1 MTYIEGFVTPVPVA
15 RREAY
20 RAHADRAADLL
31 LELGITR
38 LVETWGEDVPR
49 GTRTDMYRAVRAT
62 DDEAVLF
69 SWFEYPDRATRDT
82 VNDRIRSDPRFA
94 DLGQDMPFD
103 ARRMIY
109 GGFASVS
116 DIGGGAGAG
125 FVDGVV
131 LPVHGAS
138 RDAYRDHA
146 AALAPL
152 FLEHGAVRVIDA
164 IADDVPAGEV
174 TDFAR
179 AVAIEGAEEIGFG
192 WVEWPS
198 RAIRDEAWGRLMAGD
213 RMAAAGDPPWN
224 GQRMIFG
231 GFAVLLDR
239 TARPWGNA
247 R

>member
-1 MTYIEGFVTPVPVA
+1 MTYVEGFLTPVPVA
-15 RREAY
+15 RRDAY

-31 LELGITR
+31 LELGVTR
-38 LVETWGEDVPR
+38 LVETWGEDVPH
-49 GTRTDMYRAVRAT
+49 GVRTDMHRAVQAT
-62 DDEAVLF
+62 PDEAVLF
-69 SWFEYPDRATRDT
+69 SWFEYPDRATRDAA
-82 VNDRIRSDPRFA
+82 NDRIRSDPRFA
-94 DLGQDMPFD
+94 DMGRDMPFD

-116 DIGGGAGAG
+116 DVVGGGGGGKAG

-131 LPVHGAS
+131 LPVRGGA

-152 FLEHGAVRVIDA
+152 FVEHGALRVIDA

-179 AVAIEGAEEIGFG
+179 AVAIEDREEVGFG

-198 RAIRDEAWGRLMAGD
+198 RAVRDDAWARLMADG
-213 RMAAAGDPPWN
+213 RMTAAGDPPWN

-239 TARPWGNA
+239 TA
-247 R
+247 